1 MANDIFKKIKSL
13 EPKISVKYLFFI
25 LIISVGC
32 LYQVIQVTIVFLEF
46 ETKIDISI
54 DKNDLTIPM
63 VSFCTGSSVLFKTNK
78 NHIYGLTPAQ
88 LNKDTFNFGDI
99 FVYMYYYY
107 RDDVVERKEDIYNF
121 TKYEKFVQS
130 KESNSEMTIQ
140 IEKSISTHR
149 ICYNFKYPKTKLI
162 KPKWLSGERTIYRF
176 ILYHHHHGSE
186 YDLILSANDHYPNTE
201 NQHFYKIHRNYN
213 LKSFR

>member
-1 MANDIFKKIKSL
+1 MANNILKKFKSL
-13 EPKISVKYLFFI
+13 KPKISLKYLFFI
-25 LIISVGC
+25 SIISVGC
-32 LYQVIQVTIVFLEF
+32 LYQVIQVTLVFLEF

-63 VSFCTGSSVLFKTNK
+63 VSFCTESFVLFKTK
-78 NHIYGLTPAQ
+78 MNHFYGLTPAQ
-88 LNKDTFNFGDI
+88 LNKDTSNFGDI

-107 RDDVVERKEDIYNF
+107 RDDVVEREEDIYNF
-121 TKYEKFVQS
+121 TKYQQFTQS
-130 KESNSEMTIQ
+130 KESNSEITIQ
-140 IEKSISTHR
+140 LEKSISTHR

-176 ILYHHHHGSE
+176 ILYHHYRSQ

-201 NQHFYKIHRNYN
+201 NHHFYKIHRNYN
-213 LKSFR
+213 LK